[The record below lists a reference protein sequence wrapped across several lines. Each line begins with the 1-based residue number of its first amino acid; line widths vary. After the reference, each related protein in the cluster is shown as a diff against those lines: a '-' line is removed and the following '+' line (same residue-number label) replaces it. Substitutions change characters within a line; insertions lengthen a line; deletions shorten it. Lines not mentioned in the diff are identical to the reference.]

1 MNCELAKNYVDAYIK
16 QTLPERIQEEFVR
29 HVKECPQCF
38 QELETYY
45 IVDVTLNYFD
55 NDKDDTYDIRGLLQ
69 NDLDKRLKKCQNKK
83 LLIISLIV
91 LVGIAVLF
99 AVGVLL

>member
-16 QTLPERIQEEFVR
+16 QTLPERTQEEFVR

-69 NDLDKRLKKCQNKK
+69 NDLDKRLKKYQNKK